1 MRQKGPGF
9 FSRTNALSFKLSLL
23 VLVVIVSAEAL
34 TFTARLVIDF
44 VSDGRTDT
52 SQVLGSVISSII
64 IGSLLAIIAGNI
76 FLRPL
81 AALIRETKKAASGDF
96 SAHVDIGWSEKHTV
110 HEVYELIC
118 AFNGMTSEL
127 AGIEMFRKDFISN
140 FSHEFKTPLV
150 SIRGFAK
157 QFLDGG
163 LSPEQQREF
172 AQIILDETEYLSV
185 LSSNTLL
192 LTNLE
197 NRDIVTERSTF
208 SLDEQL
214 RGCMLMLEPQ
224 WSEKNIELDM
234 DLEPVD
240 FYWNEQTLAHVW
252 ANLFDNAVKFTP
264 TGGKISVVC
273 KTGGG
278 YVTVV
283 VSDSGKGISPEAL
296 PHIFEKFYQADSSH
310 ATKGN
315 GLGLALV
322 QRIVQLCSGTI
333 SAESPAGSGAV
344 FTVKLPMHKQG

>member
-1 MRQKGPGF
+1 MNKKKPGF
-9 FSRTNALSFKLSLL
+9 FSRANALSFKLSLL
-23 VLVVIVSAEAL
+23 VLLVIVAAEAL
-34 TFTARLVIDF
+34 TFTARLIIDF
-44 VSDGRTDT
+44 IADGTSDT

-64 IGSLLAIIAGNI
+64 IGSLLAIVAGNI
-76 FLRPL
+76 FLRPM

-110 HEVYELIC
+110 REVYELIE

-157 QFLDGG
+157 QFRDGG
-163 LSPEQQREF
+163 LTPEQQREF

-185 LSSNTLL
+185 LSANTLL

-197 NRDIVTERSTF
+197 NRDIVSERKLF

-214 RGCMLMLEPQ
+214 RSCMLMLEPQ
-224 WSEKNIELDM
+224 WSAKNIELDM
-234 DLEPVD
+234 DLESVD
-240 FYWNEQTLAHVW
+240 FFWNEQTLAHVW

-264 TGGKISVVC
+264 NGGKIGVIC
-273 KTGGG
+273 KKENGG
-278 YVTVV
+278 VTVT
-283 VSDSGKGISPEAL
+283 VSDSGKGISPDAL

-322 QRIVQLCSGTI
+322 QRIVQLCGGTI
-333 SAESPAGSGAV
+333 TAESPEEGGAV
-344 FTVKLPMHKQG
+344 FTVRLPLHKQG

>member
-1 MRQKGPGF
+1 MKQKKAGL
-9 FSRTNALSFKLSLL
+9 FSRTNALSLKLSLL
-23 VLVVIVSAEAL
+23 VLIVLVAAEAL

-44 VSDGRTDT
+44 IADGTSDT

-110 HEVYELIC
+110 REVYELIE

-157 QFLDGG
+157 QFRDGG
-163 LSPEQQREF
+163 LTPEQQREF

-185 LSSNTLL
+185 LSANTLL

-197 NRDIVTERSTF
+197 NRDIVTERELF

-214 RGCMLMLEPQ
+214 RSCMLMLEPQ
-224 WSEKNIELDM
+224 WSAKDIELDM
-234 DLEPVD
+234 DLESVEY
-240 FYWNEQTLAHVW
+240 FWNEQTLAHVW

-264 TGGKISVVC
+264 NGGSIRVVC
-273 KTGGG
+273 KKEGGG
-278 YVTVV
+278 VIVT

-310 ATKGN
+310 ATNGN

-322 QRIVQLCSGTI
+322 YRIIQLAGGTI
-333 SAESPAGSGAV
+333 TAESPESGGAV
-344 FTVKLPMHKQG
+344 FTVRLPLRKQV